1 MKSERQV
8 QQSTRGEIGH
18 EGTTTSQKDEDGEHQ
33 KTAAL
38 TVLRRGLKVSPE
50 LRSGAA
56 ITILMALIVASG
68 SLAIPIL
75 IQQILDKGLA
85 STNGLDSGFIYSS
98 CIIALALI
106 VIVTI
111 TQRATYNRLVKIAET
126 TILQLRI
133 RVFSH
138 PQRLSHADHLEART
152 GILTAR
158 VTSDIETL
166 SQFAQ
171 WGAIAW
177 IVDSVIILGTLTVM
191 AIYSWQ
197 LTLVVIAIYLPI
209 IPILKAIQRQQ
220 FLKYREVRDAV
231 SETMGQVS
239 EAVMAAP
246 VIRSYGYQE
255 TVRSKL
261 ETANQTQFKRQVKA
275 HKFFALLA
283 PVMDTFS
290 AMTIGGI
297 VVVGSLFGPEMGL
310 SSGEMIAFVF
320 LTTVLIAPI
329 WELGEVLDQTQTAL
343 AGWWKVLSVLDI
355 PIEVEEPT
363 NGTTLP
369 NGALPIEVN
378 DLYFN
383 YRTGGNVLKNI
394 NCVIPAGINVAV
406 VGATGS
412 GKTTFVKLLTRL
424 ADPTEGTI
432 TIGGFALHDVETES
446 RHTTIQMVPQDGF
459 LFNETITDNVAFAR
473 PGSNDADV
481 EKAFDALG
489 LQWWLETLPQGI
501 HTHVGPRG
509 ERLSVG
515 ERQLVA
521 LARAQLANPGLLIL
535 DEATSAVDPETEVA
549 LVSAL
554 DRLSEGRTTIS
565 VAHRLS
571 TAERSDLILVFD
583 EGAIVETG
591 HHSELVNKEGIYAQ
605 KYNSSGVAQGSEYR
619 VNTTTTD
626 IQTTPAVSIDSNGN
640 PIIA

>member
-8 QQSTRGEIGH
+8 QQSTRGEIGD
-18 EGTTTSQKDEDGEHQ
+18 ERTTTSQKDEDGEHQ

-106 VIVTI
+106 VIVTV

-126 TILQLRI
+126 TILELRI

-138 PQRLSHADHLEART
+138 LQRLSLADHLEARK

-363 NGTTLP
+363 NGITLP

-591 HHSELVNKEGIYAQ
+591 HHSELVNKEGIYATLFDSWLGNTQ
-605 KYNSSGVAQGSEYR
+605 SEK
-619 VNTTTTD
+619 
-626 IQTTPAVSIDSNGN
+626 
-640 PIIA
+640 

>member
-1 MKSERQV
+1 MKSERRV
-8 QQSTRGEIGH
+8 RQSTRGEIGH
-18 EGTTTSQKDEDGEHQ
+18 DQALNSLQEEADEYQ
-33 KTAAL
+33 KTAAM

-50 LRSGAA
+50 LRSGAV
-56 ITILMALIVASG
+56 ITVLMALIVASG

-85 STNGLDSGFIYSS
+85 GTEGLDSGFIYSS
-98 CIIALALI
+98 CIIALVLI
-106 VIVTI
+106 VLVII
-111 TQRATYNRLVKIAET
+111 IQRATYNRLVKIAET
-126 TILQLRI
+126 TILELRI
-133 RVFSH
+133 RVFAH
-138 PQRLSHADHLEART
+138 LQRLSLADHIEARK

-177 IVDSVIILGTLTVM
+177 VVDSVIILGTLTVM

-197 LTLVVIAIYLPI
+197 LTIVVIAIYIPI

-239 EAVMAAP
+239 EAVTAAP

-255 TVRSKL
+255 TVRTKL
-261 ETANQTQFKRQVKA
+261 ETANQNQFKRQIKA

-290 AMTIGGI
+290 AMTIAGI

-355 PIEVEEPT
+355 PFEVEEPS
-363 NGTTLP
+363 NGKDLP
-369 NGALPIEVN
+369 HGALTIDVN
-378 DLYFN
+378 DLSFH
-383 YRTGGNVLKNI
+383 YRTGGTVLENI
-394 NCVIPAGINVAV
+394 NCSIPAGINVAV

-412 GKTTFVKLLTRL
+412 GKTTFVKLLARL
-424 ADPTEGTI
+424 ADPSEGSI
-432 TIGGFALHDVETES
+432 LIGGIPLHEANTES
-446 RHTTIQMVPQDGF
+446 RHQSIQMVPQDGF

-473 PGSNDADV
+473 PGASHNDV
-481 EKAFDALG
+481 EQAFDALG
-489 LQWWLETLPQGI
+489 LQWWIETLPEGI

-549 LVSAL
+549 LVLAL

-571 TAERSDLILVFD
+571 TAERADFILVFD
-583 EGAIVETG
+583 DGAIVESG
-591 HHSELVNKEGIYAQ
+591 HHSELVHQQGIYA
-605 KYNSSGVAQGSEYR
+605 SLFDSWLG
-619 VNTTTTD
+619 NTR
-626 IQTTPAVSIDSNGN
+626 S
-640 PIIA
+640 

>member
-8 QQSTRGEIGH
+8 RQSTRGEIGH
-18 EGTTTSQKDEDGEHQ
+18 DQALNSLQEGADRYQ
-33 KTAAL
+33 KTAAM

-50 LRSGAA
+50 LRSGAV
-56 ITILMALIVASG
+56 ITVLMALIVASG

-75 IQQILDKGLA
+75 IQQILDKGL
-85 STNGLDSGFIYSS
+85 TGTEGLDSGFIYSS
-98 CIIALALI
+98 CIIALVLI
-106 VIVTI
+106 VLVII

-126 TILQLRI
+126 TILELRI
-133 RVFSH
+133 RVFAH
-138 PQRLSHADHLEART
+138 LQRLSLADHLEARK

-197 LTLVVIAIYLPI
+197 LTIVVIAIYIPI

-239 EAVMAAP
+239 EAVTAAP

-255 TVRSKL
+255 TVRTKL
-261 ETANQTQFKRQVKA
+261 ETANQTQFKRQIKA

-290 AMTIGGI
+290 AMTIAGI

-355 PIEVEEPT
+355 PFEIEEPV
-363 NGTTLP
+363 NGKDLP
-369 NGALPIEVN
+369 HEALTIEVN
-378 DLYFN
+378 DLSFH
-383 YRTGGNVLKNI
+383 YRTGGTVLKNI
-394 NCVIPAGINVAV
+394 NCEIPAGLNVAV

-412 GKTTFVKLLTRL
+412 GKTTFVKLLARL
-424 ADPTEGTI
+424 ADPSKGSI
-432 TIGGFALHDVETES
+432 SIGGIPLHQVHTES
-446 RHTTIQMVPQDGF
+446 RYQSIQMVPQDGF
-459 LFNETITDNVAFAR
+459 LFNETIKDNVTFGRSGA
-473 PGSNDADV
+473 SHNDV
-481 EKAFDALG
+481 EHAFGALG
-489 LQWWLETLPQGI
+489 LHWWIEALPEGI
-501 HTHVGPRG
+501 DTHAGPRG

-521 LARAQLANPGLLIL
+521 LARAQLTNPGLLIL

-571 TAERSDLILVFD
+571 TAERADFILVFD
-583 EGAIVETG
+583 EGAIVESG
-591 HHSELVNKEGIYAQ
+591 HHSELVNQEGIYA
-605 KYNSSGVAQGSEYR
+605 SLFDSWLG
-619 VNTTTTD
+619 NTRLK
-626 IQTTPAVSIDSNGN
+626 NN
-640 PIIA
+640 

>member
-8 QQSTRGEIGH
+8 QQSTRGEIGD
-18 EGTTTSQKDEDGEHQ
+18 ERTTTSQKDEDGEHQ

-126 TILQLRI
+126 TILELRI

-138 PQRLSHADHLEART
+138 LQRLSLADHLEARK

-363 NGTTLP
+363 NGITLP

-473 PGSNDADV
+473 PGSSDADV

-591 HHSELVNKEGIYAQ
+591 HHSELVNKEGIYATLFDSWLGNTQ
-605 KYNSSGVAQGSEYR
+605 SEK
-619 VNTTTTD
+619 
-626 IQTTPAVSIDSNGN
+626 
-640 PIIA
+640 

>member
-1 MKSERQV
+1 MKSERRV
-8 QQSTRGEIGH
+8 RQSTRGEIGH
-18 EGTTTSQKDEDGEHQ
+18 DQALNSLQEGADEYQ
-33 KTAAL
+33 KTAAM

-56 ITILMALIVASG
+56 ITVLMALIVASG

-85 STNGLDSGFIYSS
+85 GTEGLDSGFIYSS
-98 CIIALALI
+98 CIIALVLI
-106 VIVTI
+106 VLVII
-111 TQRATYNRLVKIAET
+111 IQRATYNRLVKIAET
-126 TILQLRI
+126 TILELRI
-133 RVFSH
+133 RVFAH
-138 PQRLSHADHLEART
+138 LQRLSLADHIEARK

-177 IVDSVIILGTLTVM
+177 VVDSVIILGTLTVM

-197 LTLVVIAIYLPI
+197 LTIVVIAIYIPI

-239 EAVMAAP
+239 EAVTAAP

-255 TVRSKL
+255 TVRTKL
-261 ETANQTQFKRQVKA
+261 ETANQTQFKRQIKA

-290 AMTIGGI
+290 AMTIAGI

-355 PIEVEEPT
+355 PFEVEEPS
-363 NGTTLP
+363 NGKDLP
-369 NGALPIEVN
+369 RGALTIDVN
-378 DLYFN
+378 DLSFH
-383 YRTGGNVLKNI
+383 YRTGGTVLENI
-394 NCVIPAGINVAV
+394 NCSIPAGINVAV

-412 GKTTFVKLLTRL
+412 GKTTFVKLLARL
-424 ADPTEGTI
+424 ADPSEGSI
-432 TIGGFALHDVETES
+432 LIGGIPLHDANTES
-446 RHTTIQMVPQDGF
+446 RHQSIQMVPQDGF

-473 PGSNDADV
+473 PGASYNDV
-481 EKAFDALG
+481 EQAFDALG
-489 LQWWLETLPQGI
+489 LQWWIETLPEGI

-571 TAERSDLILVFD
+571 TAERADFILVFD
-583 EGAIVETG
+583 DGAIVESG
-591 HHSELVNKEGIYAQ
+591 HHSELVHQQGIYA
-605 KYNSSGVAQGSEYR
+605 SLFDSWLG
-619 VNTTTTD
+619 NTR
-626 IQTTPAVSIDSNGN
+626 S
-640 PIIA
+640 